1 MEFITQNRQK
11 NVKITA
17 ASFQNTVKLKQAVM
31 KCLLDANVMKDVG
44 DIQNLGLSGIIDKV
58 LNVLFSA
65 EISGGF
71 EKAVFDCLGVCIY
84 DDKYKI
90 TPQLFD
96 DIPDAREDYY
106 EIVSKCVEVNLRPF
120 FKSLVSELKTR
131 FKTLSSNFP
140 EQELQQEKISI

>member
-58 LNVLFSA
+58 LNVLLTA
-65 EISGGF
+65 ETSTGF
-71 EKAVFDCLGVCIY
+71 ENTVFECLQTCIY

-90 TPQLFD
+90 NKQLFD
-96 DIPDAREDYY
+96 DIPEAREDYY

-131 FKTLSSNFP
+131 FQALNLTTL
-140 EQELQQEKISI
+140 EQK